1 MLRQPASPRSFLS
14 ALAAALCLLTPCAA
28 AQVAAAQTADAQT
41 NAVPTT
47 PAEATT
53 APVAVPSSQTVPR
66 LAVVRRPAAAAVV
79 VAPAVNPANRPIS
92 PEDIESFTDAT
103 VSALMQRD
111 HVLGA
116 TVAVVQGD
124 TPILIKG
131 YGYDRL
137 SPRRA
142 VDARSSLFRLGSITK
157 TFTWIVVRQEVE
169 AGRIRLDGPVATY
182 LPKDIFAAD
191 RRFKPIRMRDLMA
204 HTGGF
209 ADTSLGHLFR
219 LEDGRIESADTYL
232 RRHAPQR
239 LREPGSFATYSNY
252 GAALA
257 SRAAAHTA
265 EAKDVPS
272 LMEAR
277 LFRPLGLS
285 STTLR
290 EPYDPALISA
300 NAAAEGLP
308 SPMPG
313 GLSDRLSQGFVWD
326 GATFRPQ
333 PFDHVLPV
341 SGALGASSTAPDMAR
356 FMSLMLN
363 NGTLDGTQLFDA
375 GSAKAFRSPLLK
387 MPNGY
392 NGWASGLR
400 IGETPQGLKTYGH
413 SGATLWFNANM
424 VLVPELGLGIFIAAN
439 TETGDGLTRAYPEL
453 LIRHVEGGATPAPR
467 QPAQG
472 YADNPAYYDSLR
484 GAYVSTRRAYG
495 GLEGAVTRLVN
506 TVTVD
511 VDQDGRLVVSGPDG
525 AAAFVTTSARGFF
538 IPQESN
544 PLGPQI
550 GGDGLHFL
558 FKPQGGKAT
567 AFETTANMAR
577 YERVGWF
584 HRPATLYGLTAV
596 MLGSCVLVLMGLSR
610 MGRRDHPTDPQITA
624 TWISYATAA
633 VWILA
638 IALFNGWR
646 QSLTGD
652 PSALFTRWPSGQLQM
667 ASWLAVLASLATL
680 FQLGNL
686 YRVYEEAHYHADG
699 WALWQKVAHT
709 ALNLGWLSYAVLL
722 MAWGALTPW
731 G

>member
-1 MLRQPASPRSFLS
+1 MPKPS
-14 ALAAALCLLTPCAA
+14 ARLKLTLAAALAA
-28 AQVAAAQTADAQT
+28 VGM
-41 NAVPTT
+41 AVSAMATT
-47 PAEATT
+47 PTPPVETPPVQAT
-53 APVAVPSSQTVPR
+53 APVTPTTARQRPTPRRVTPS
-66 LAVVRRPAAAAVV
+66 PAPV
-79 VAPAVNPANRPIS
+79 VAPEPVGANRPVS

-111 HVLGA
+111 HVLGV
-116 TVAVVQGD
+116 TVAVVQNG
-124 TPILIKG
+124 TPLLIKG

-137 SPRRA
+137 TPRRA
-142 VDARSSLFRLGSITK
+142 VDARSSLFRIGSITK
-157 TFTWIVVRQEVE
+157 TFTWIAVRQEIE
-169 AGRIRLDGPVATY
+169 AGRIKLDGPVAAY
-182 LPKDIFAAD
+182 LPEDIFGKD
-191 RRFKPIRMRDLMA
+191 RRFKPVRMRDLMA

-209 ADTSLGHLFR
+209 EDTSLGHLFR
-219 LEDGRIESADTYL
+219 LDEGRIESTDTYF

-257 SRAAAHTA
+257 ARAAARTA
-265 EAKDVPS
+265 EAQDVPT

-277 LFRPLGLS
+277 LFRPLGLT

-290 EPYDPALISA
+290 EPYDPALLHP

-308 SPMPG
+308 APMPG

-333 PFDHVLPV
+333 PFDHALPMA
-341 SGALGASSTAPDMAR
+341 GALGASSSAPDMAR
-356 FMSLMLN
+356 YMSLLLG
-363 NGTLDGTQLFDA
+363 NGSFDGATLFGPS
-375 GSAKAFRSPLLK
+375 SAQAFRSPLLT
-387 MPNGY
+387 MPTGY
-392 NGWASGLR
+392 NGWASGFR
-400 IGETPQGLKTYGH
+400 IGETAQGLKTYGH

-424 VLVPELGLGIFIAAN
+424 ILVPELGLGIFIAAN
-439 TETGDGLTRAYPEL
+439 TETGDTLTRAYPEL
-453 LIRHVEGGATPAPR
+453 LIRHVEGVVTPAPR
-467 QPAQG
+467 QPAQT
-472 YADNPAYYDSLR
+472 YAADRAYYDSLR

-495 GLEGAVTRLVN
+495 GLEGAVTRLIN
-506 TVTVD
+506 TVD
-511 VDQDGRLVVSGPDG
+511 VDVDAQGRLIVAAPDG
-525 AAAFVTTSARGFF
+525 ASAYAATAARGFF
-538 IPQESN
+538 IPQETN

-550 GGDGLHFL
+550 GNDGLHFL
-558 FKPQGGKAT
+558 FKPQGGHAT
-567 AFETTANMAR
+567 AFETSANMAR

-584 HRPATLYGLTAV
+584 HRPSTLYFLTAL

-610 MGRRDHPTDPQITA
+610 VGQREHPTDPQVAA
-624 TWISYATAA
+624 TWISYAAAA

-638 IALFNGWR
+638 IALFNSWR
-646 QSLTGD
+646 QGLTGD

-667 ASWLAVLASLATL
+667 ASWLAVMASLATL

-699 WALWQKVAHT
+699 WALWQKVMHT
-709 ALNLGWLSYAVLL
+709 LLNIGWLAYAVLL